1 MAYDVLVIG
10 ASAGGIDAL
19 KQILGTFSAYE
30 AVACIIVQHLSPNN
44 PSYMK
49 HIVSDA
55 SKRQAIEIE
64 DKTEIIRGGI
74 YLVPPNYHVLVEKT
88 GYFTL
93 SVSEKVCFARPSIDV
108 TFESAADAYGEGCIG
123 VLLTGAN
130 QDGGMGLKAIK
141 EAGGYTI
148 VQDPQTAEAVE
159 MPLAGIK
166 YAQPHEVIAL
176 NHIGKRL
183 NEILK
188 TENKPQK
195 WS

>member
-1 MAYDVLVIG
+1 MGYDVLVIG

-19 KQILGTFSAYE
+19 KAIFATFSAYD

-49 HIVSDA
+49 SIVSDA
-55 SKRQAIEIE
+55 SKRSAVEIE
-64 DKTEIIRGGI
+64 DKTVIVRGGI
-74 YLVPPNYHVLVEKT
+74 YLVPPNYHALVEKK

-93 SVSEKVCFARPSIDV
+93 SVSDKVCFARPSIDV
-108 TFESAADAYGEGCIG
+108 TFESVADAFGSRCVG

-141 EAGGYTI
+141 EAGGYTV
-148 VQDPQTAEAVE
+148 VQDPLTAEATE

-166 YAQPHEVIAL
+166 LASPHEIVAL
-176 NHIGKRL
+176 KNIGIRL
-183 NEILK
+183 NEIIQSK
-188 TENKPQK
+188 NMPEK

>member
-1 MAYDVLVIG
+1 MAYDALVIG

-19 KQILGTFSAYE
+19 KQILKTFNGYDK
-30 AVACIIVQHLSPNN
+30 VACIIVQHLSPNN

-49 HIVSDA
+49 QIISDA
-55 SKRQAIEIE
+55 ANRLAVEIE
-64 DKTEIIRGGI
+64 DKTTIVRGGI
-74 YLVPPNYHVLVEKT
+74 YLVPPNYHALIEKQ

-108 TFESAADAYGEGCIG
+108 TFESAADAFGEGCIG

-141 EAGGYTI
+141 EAGGYAI
-148 VQDPQTAEAVE
+148 VQDPMTAEAEE

-166 YAQPHEVIAL
+166 YAAPHEVVAL
-176 NHIGKRL
+176 SYIGRRL
-183 NEILK
+183 NEVLM
-188 TENKPQK
+188 TENMPQI